1 MALYIERTNVPRGS
15 LTAGAL
21 GVKPLDKC
29 AIILPG
35 NCLLCKIDPDGET
48 GPHFAG
54 GSVFPIAASIRSRG
68 QMDKYL
74 QSKEKGTNWLMACS
88 LQMVP

>member
-21 GVKPLDKC
+21 GVKPLDNC
-29 AIILPG
+29 SIILPDI
-35 NCLLCKIDPDGET
+35 CLLCKIDPDGET

-54 GSVFPIAASIRSRG
+54 GAVFPTAASIRSRV

-74 QSKEKGTNWLMACS
+74 QSKGKGTNWLMACS
-88 LQMVP
+88 LQVVP